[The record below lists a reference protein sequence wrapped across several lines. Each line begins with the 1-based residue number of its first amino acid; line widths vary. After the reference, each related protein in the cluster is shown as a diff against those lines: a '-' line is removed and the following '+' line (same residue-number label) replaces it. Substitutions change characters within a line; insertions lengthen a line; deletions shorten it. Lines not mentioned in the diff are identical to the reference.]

1 MPAGLCDTNRMVYL
15 DVSGTNETSEDEVN
29 ALRKCLGEENDR
41 GRWEGVDTPDEK
53 TVTVKVEMHELFSA
67 GRAYTFTP
75 LRRVGQNIVGGAVG
89 GALLGGT
96 VGFAT
101 VGPVEGA
108 FLEMGAGLVTAVDTV
123 KYRTRAKIWAVRAGV
138 GIARGRTPD
147 ELEEIVV
154 STGQE
159 GSLRDDAMNA
169 IGINPAERISTA
181 IITPP
186 QH

>member
-1 MPAGLCDTNRMVYL
+1 M
-15 DVSGTNETSEDEVN
+15 
-29 ALRKCLGEENDR
+29 RKCLGEKIDR
-41 GRWEGVDTPDEK
+41 GRWEVVDTPDEK

-75 LRRVGQNIVGGAVG
+75 LASGRAEHRWRRRGRGAAGGNRGVRHGRPGGGAFPG
-89 GALLGGT
+89 
-96 VGFAT
+96 
-101 VGPVEGA
+101 
-108 FLEMGAGLVTAVDTV
+108 MGAGLVPAVDTV
-123 KYRTRAKIWAVRAGV
+123 KYRARAKIWAVRAGV

-159 GSLRDDAMNA
+159 GSLCDDAMNA

-186 QH
+186 QQ